1 MLNLYTMPTQIDRFY
16 RQCAVLE
23 DSMHVIHDAHAWK
36 SIRSDG
42 IIRNELQYELTYLH
56 ALDQRLH

>member
-23 DSMHVIHDAHAWK
+23 DSMHVNHDSHAWRT
-36 SIRSDG
+36 IRSDG

-56 ALDQRLH
+56 A

>member
-1 MLNLYTMPTQIDRFY
+1 MPTQIDRFY

-36 SIRSDG
+36 TVRPDG

>member
-1 MLNLYTMPTQIDRFY
+1 
-16 RQCAVLE
+16 
-23 DSMHVIHDAHAWK
+23 MHVIHDAHAWK
-36 SIRSDG
+36 TIRSDA